1 MMKELIRSGLEQ
13 LGLTP
18 SIPAQAPE
26 QLAQYGQ
33 ALIEKNQ
40 VMNLTAIT
48 EPRDVAT
55 LHMLDCAPLLACGRF
70 SGRTLIDVGTGAGFP
85 GLALK
90 ILVPS
95 LEVTLLDSL
104 QKRVDFLRDCCGRLP
119 VAARCVHGRAEEAGR
134 DKAFRE
140 KYDVAVSRAVA
151 PLNLLVELCLPF
163 VRPGGV
169 FLAMKSVSSEEET
182 EAAMRGAALLGG
194 GAATTW
200 DYTLSP
206 SGIVH
211 RVVVIPKERPTPPAY
226 PRRFAKMKEKPL

>member
-1 MMKELIRSGLEQ
+1 MDERARLREGLGS
-13 LGLTP
+13 LGFDENREAEDTLLRF
-18 SIPAQAPE
+18 S
-26 QLAQYGQ
+26 
-33 ALIEKNQ
+33 ALLLERNK

-48 EPRDVAT
+48 DPLEVAEK
-55 LHMLDCAPLLACGRF
+55 HMADCAALLKARDLRGKRV
-70 SGRTLIDVGTGAGFP
+70 IDVGCGAGFP
-85 GLALK
+85 GMPIK
-90 ILVPS
+90 ILEPS
-95 LEVTLLDSL
+95 IELTLLDSL